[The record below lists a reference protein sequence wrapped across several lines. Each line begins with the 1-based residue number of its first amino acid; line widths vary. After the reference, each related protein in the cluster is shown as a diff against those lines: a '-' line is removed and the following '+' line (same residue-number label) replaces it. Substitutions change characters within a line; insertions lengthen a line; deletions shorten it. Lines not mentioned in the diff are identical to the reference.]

1 MLFALPRAHALLQL
15 RQQEVVVKLIDTL
28 HITEHLRHD
37 VLREVVER
45 AILTNYLPVKY
56 LQHRITIKWQEIV
69 FKSIDCCA
77 LKHVMEDDASSCTRD
92 VNYDLN
98 PKATTKDHNFVNFVL
113 KDNQVPRIKD
123 NIPAYW

>member
-56 LQHRITIKWQEIV
+56 LQHRITIKQQEIV

-77 LKHVMEDDASSCTRD
+77 LKH
-92 VNYDLN
+92 
-98 PKATTKDHNFVNFVL
+98 
-113 KDNQVPRIKD
+113 
-123 NIPAYW
+123 